1 MLVLA
6 DKMITALTGS
16 PWAIVCVFAIAVIGF
31 LSFRI
36 TNISKIQD
44 GIGLW
49 ISSIASQGAKM
60 DKIVSIAENRTKE
73 INDLSGRV
81 SDVAIMTAETKG
93 NISEVMREI
102 TTMRGELDDARGEIE
117 NLKQASC
124 KNNNCPSRV
133 KGI

>member
-1 MLVLA
+1 MFELA
-6 DKMITALTGS
+6 EKMITALTGS
-16 PWAIVCVFAIAVIGF
+16 PWALVCVFAIAVFGF
-31 LSFRI
+31 LLFRI

-60 DKIVSIAENRTKE
+60 DKIVAIAENRTKE
-73 INDLSGRV
+73 INDLSSRV

-93 NISEVMREI
+93 NISEVMLEI

-117 NLKQASC
+117 ALKQSSC
-124 KNNNCPSRV
+124 KDVSCSNRI
-133 KGI
+133 KGL